1 MSKLYAG
8 IGSRSTPT
16 SILAIMEDAA
26 TWLAKTGWTL
36 RSGGALG
43 ADAAFARGAN
53 RRYGSTPASFE
64 IHIPWK
70 GFKHDDTFVL
80 GGQVYHNERHVAIA
94 KKYHPA
100 WERLKRGGQQLM
112 ARNVSIMLGSDCDTP
127 VKMVL
132 CWHDPSKKTGG
143 TLQGIRIARDKG
155 IPVFNLAIS
164 EDLAK
169 IIAKIDFFSGYS

>member
-1 MSKLYAG
+1 MNKLYAG

-16 SILAIMEDAA
+16 SILDVMEDAA
-26 TWLAKTGWTL
+26 TWLRRTGWTL

-43 ADAAFARGAN
+43 ADTAFARGAKKQ
-53 RRYGSTPASFE
+53 AE

-80 GGQVYHNERHVAIA
+80 GGQVYHDERHVAIA

-100 WERLKRGGQQLM
+100 WERLKRGGRQLM
-112 ARNVSIMLGSDCDTP
+112 ARNVSIILGSDCNTP

-143 TLQGIRIARDKG
+143 TLQGIRIAEDKG
-155 IPVFNLAIS
+155 IPVLNLAIP
-164 EDLAK
+164 EDLDRIITK
-169 IIAKIDFFSGYS
+169 INFFSGYS